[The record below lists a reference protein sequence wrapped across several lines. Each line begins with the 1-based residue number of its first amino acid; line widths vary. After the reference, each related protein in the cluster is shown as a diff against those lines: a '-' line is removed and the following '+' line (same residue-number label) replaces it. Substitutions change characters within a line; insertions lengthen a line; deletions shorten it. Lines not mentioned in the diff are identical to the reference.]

1 MPYRTFMPKYASDV
15 MGLDAVGLGFLTS
28 APGVGSLISSLT
40 LASLGSFRHKGR
52 LMLVAGIVMGSAV
65 FAFGNAQSLVL
76 AWCLLLIV
84 GATSNVCMV
93 TNQTLL
99 QINSAERFR
108 GRVMSMYMMMFG
120 LTQLGAIPTGA
131 LADLFGV
138 SIVLALQGGLFA
150 VGCVLVLLLIPSV
163 RQLE

>member
-1 MPYRTFMPKYASDV
+1 
-15 MGLDAVGLGFLTS
+15 
-28 APGVGSLISSLT
+28 
-40 LASLGSFRHKGR
+40 
-52 LMLVAGIVMGSAV
+52 MGSAI
-65 FAFGNAQSLVL
+65 FAFGNTQSFVVAL
-76 AWCLLLIV
+76 CLLAIV

-99 QINSAERFR
+99 QVNSAERFR

-131 LADLFGV
+131 LADLFGISV
-138 SIVLALQGGLFA
+138 VLALQGGLFA
-150 VGCVLVLLLIPSV
+150 LVCVLVLLLIPSL